1 MLPRSQFGGAATPHK
16 FSEGFLSVAN
26 ATVEISI
33 IPKSSINRSL
43 CPSHVAARR
52 ALPLEGGDIM
62 TNLYVTLQNAW
73 FNLRDREEGQTM
85 AEYALVL
92 ALIAAVTAGIFLTL
106 GGAIQDKLSDIQ
118 GVISG
123 ADSGS

>member
-1 MLPRSQFGGAATPHK
+1 
-16 FSEGFLSVAN
+16 
-26 ATVEISI
+26 
-33 IPKSSINRSL
+33 
-43 CPSHVAARR
+43 
-52 ALPLEGGDIM
+52 M

-73 FNLRDREEGQTM
+73 YNLRDREEGQTM